1 MGLSTQFIM
10 STKILIVLFTLP
22 GWNKKEVI
30 FHLRILR
37 MEVTED

>member
-1 MGLSTQFIM
+1 MGLSAQFII
-10 STKILIVLFTLP
+10 STKILIVLFALSS
-22 GWNKKEVI
+22 WNKKEVI